1 MGFDHLDADHYLS
14 NSFAFAGIIIGMLGM
29 GTGIYLTITSLRAQL
44 WGDVLTYAA
53 LTGAIYYFYAHTW
66 NHPLP
71 SIFGYNELLGIAN
84 IGFDPQAEPEEP
96 PEMDQPSY
104 TRSSYSCGHCGEKG
118 HNARKCPNRQSA
130 EWEWY

>member
-1 MGFDHLDADHYLS
+1 MGFDHSAVDHYLS

-29 GTGIYLTITSLRAQL
+29 GTGIYLTISSLRAQL

-66 NHPLP
+66 NHQLP
-71 SIFGYNELLGIAN
+71 SLVGYNEILGIAN
-84 IGFDPQAEPEEP
+84 MGSDPKVVGETE
-96 PEMDQPSY
+96 DQRAY
-104 TRSSYSCGHCGEKG
+104 TRSSYSCGYCGEKG